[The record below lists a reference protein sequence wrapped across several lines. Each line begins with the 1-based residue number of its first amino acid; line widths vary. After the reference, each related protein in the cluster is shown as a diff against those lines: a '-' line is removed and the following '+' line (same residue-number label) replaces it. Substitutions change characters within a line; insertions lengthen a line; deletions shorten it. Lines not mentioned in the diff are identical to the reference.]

1 MGLFSWLRSRTP
13 DTGDQRDHSLDAR
26 LGTGL
31 WRQHRD
37 RFGRAVDRLY
47 TTAVQAQKEAP
58 NTPSVLAVVELTHR
72 LSELDQRAAGIAEYA
87 HSRWPVEGLV
97 LPADVRLQ
105 AGDLP
110 ELLSH
115 AAGKVSEAVQAAAHV
130 RVSARQVKSTAHNEA
145 GQPTDT
151 EGTLADD
158 FPAAEAPAAD
168 ASAAAAARFVD
179 DAEHLIAQAH
189 ARTLGKESP

>member
-1 MGLFSWLRSRTP
+1 MGLFSWLRSHKP
-13 DTGDQRDHSLDAR
+13 DLDGQQADSLDAR

-72 LSELDQRAAGIAEYA
+72 LSELDQRAARIAEYA

-97 LPADVRLQ
+97 LPADVRRQ

-110 ELLSH
+110 ELLSR
-115 AAGKVSEAVQAAAHV
+115 AAGKVSEAAQAAAHV

>member
-1 MGLFSWLRSRTP
+1 MPAWALVCGGSTATASAALS
-13 DTGDQRDHSLDAR
+13 TGCN
-26 LGTGL
+26 
-31 WRQHRD
+31 
-37 RFGRAVDRLY
+37 

-115 AAGKVSEAVQAAAHV
+115 AAGKVSEAAQAAAHV

>member
-1 MGLFSWLRSRTP
+1 MGLFSWLRSHKP
-13 DTGDQRDHSLDAR
+13 DLDGQQADSLDAR

-47 TTAVQAQKEAP
+47 TTALQAQKEAP

-97 LPADVRLQ
+97 LPADVRRQ

-115 AAGKVSEAVQAAAHV
+115 AASKVSEAAQAAAHV
-130 RVSARQVKSTAHNEA
+130 RVSTRQAQSAVRDKTRRSTDSA
-145 GQPTDT
+145 GTP
-151 EGTLADD
+151 ADD

>member
-1 MGLFSWLRSRTP
+1 MGLFSWLRSHKP
-13 DTGDQRDHSLDAR
+13 DLDGQQADSLDAR

-72 LSELDQRAAGIAEYA
+72 LSELDQRAARIAEYA
-87 HSRWPVEGLV
+87 HSRWPVEGLI
-97 LPADVRLQ
+97 LPADVRRQ

-110 ELLSH
+110 ELLSR
-115 AAGKVSEAVQAAAHV
+115 AAGKVSEAAQAAAHV

>member
-1 MGLFSWLRSRTP
+1 MGLFSWLRSHKP
-13 DTGDQRDHSLDAR
+13 DLDDQQADSLDAR

-72 LSELDQRAAGIAEYA
+72 LSELDQRAAGISEYA

-110 ELLSH
+110 ELLSR
-115 AAGKVSEAVQAAAHV
+115 AAGKVSEAAQAAAHV
-130 RVSARQVKSTAHNEA
+130 RVSARQAQSAVRDGASRSADA
-145 GQPTDT
+145 ADT
-151 EGTLADD
+151 PADD